1 MVKLEFFD
9 LLLQIFVLH
18 YHTVQ
23 FFLNRTAL
31 AKLFIFTQELLNA
44 WDKLQLF
51 FGWQLLIL
59 VKQQLKFIL
68 EPLDQLV

>member
-1 MVKLEFFD
+1 MVQLEFFD

-31 AKLFIFTQELLNA
+31 AKLFIFAQELLNA

-51 FGWQLLIL
+51 FG
-59 VKQQLKFIL
+59 
-68 EPLDQLV
+68 